1 MYRYAPLLQRSCRSL
16 LPSVGLSSTR
26 YTTAR
31 SFFSTPFPPRPPRNT
46 DEYRS
51 TNNEYPTYSSG
62 TSEIV
67 EAGERGDWQR
77 VEQLFEAAAAS
88 PARAAAA
95 SLSHADVK
103 VYLEALVHTNRL
115 HSLSLPN
122 LTKVLLALSPGRPSP
137 YRPTDTAASSDRS
150 ARRTSSSPPPTLATS
165 PSQPLHV
172 AIASSTSA
180 PWQRAASVLQVLTS
194 LAGLGLFVYIFSSL
208 SGGGKK
214 GGAGPFTVQ
223 ATHQLAE
230 TPAVRFADVAGVDEA
245 VAEVAEVVE
254 YLRNPRKF
262 TRLGARLPAG
272 VLLSGPPGTGK
283 TLLARAIAGEA
294 GVPFFFAS
302 GSSFDEMFVG
312 VGAKRVRDL
321 FEDAKKHAPCIVFI
335 DEIDAV
341 GGSREN
347 QVMHHRESLNQ
358 LLTEMDGFEANAGV
372 VVIGATNL
380 PDALDSALVRPGRFD
395 KSVHVPPPDVKGR
408 GDILRLYLA
417 KTTIDRSVDVQ
428 TLARGTVGMTG
439 ADLRNLVNLGA
450 IKAATAGKKAVTHAD
465 LEEAKDDVLMGVA
478 RRSTMANIPPEELR
492 LTAYHEGGH
501 ALLAH
506 FTRGADP
513 LHKATIVPRGQSLGS
528 TWQLPVG
535 DSYSISKQQLIARIA
550 VAVGGRAAED
560 LVFGPDSITTG
571 ASSDFRSATRIAQ
584 AMVQQYGFG
593 EDGKLSFYEKDPRS
607 AKEADRI
614 AEEVEAVLQ
623 EQYRYARD
631 LLERERAALNRL
643 ANALVEHEV
652 LTGAQIAAVIEGAKM
667 PV

>member
-150 ARRTSSSPPPTLATS
+150 PRRTSSSPPPTLATS

-341 GGSREN
+341 GGARHDDGAGGDNEV
-347 QVMHHRESLNQ
+347 QRTMLELINQ
-358 LLTEMDGFEANAGV
+358 LDGFDARGNIKV
-372 VVIGATNL
+372 LMATNR
-380 PDALDSALVRPGRFD
+380 PDTLDPALLRPGRLDRRIEFGL
-395 KSVHVPPPDVKGR
+395 PDLEGR
-408 GDILRLYLA
+408 AQIFTIHARQMNIARDIRFEL
-417 KTTIDRSVDVQ
+417 
-428 TLARGTVGMTG
+428 LARLTPNATG
-439 ADLRNLVNLGA
+439 ADIRSVCTEAGMFA
-450 IKAATAGKKAVTHAD
+450 IRQRRKVI
-465 LEEAKDDVLMGVA
+465 LEKDFLDAIEKVIRGNA
-478 RRSTMANIPPEELR
+478 R
-492 LTAYHEGGH
+492 
-501 ALLAH
+501 
-506 FTRGADP
+506 F
-513 LHKATIVPRGQSLGS
+513 
-528 TWQLPVG
+528 
-535 DSYSISKQQLIARIA
+535 
-550 VAVGGRAAED
+550 
-560 LVFGPDSITTG
+560 
-571 ASSDFRSATRIAQ
+571 SAT
-584 AMVQQYGFG
+584 
-593 EDGKLSFYEKDPRS
+593 S
-607 AKEADRI
+607 
-614 AEEVEAVLQ
+614 
-623 EQYRYARD
+623 RYMIH
-631 LLERERAALNRL
+631 N
-643 ANALVEHEV
+643 
-652 LTGAQIAAVIEGAKM
+652 
-667 PV
+667 